1 MYLPETVPAR
11 ESPEEELLLR
21 EQEQLL
27 HRELALMAGDY
38 RKTVVMHYYDHLSCE
53 EIGAALGKSTGTV
66 KWWLHDARKAIE
78 KGMDTMR
85 EFGEK
90 SYHPGSLRVSCQGIP
105 GYNHE
110 PMSCAVRMS
119 AQNILLAA
127 YKTPMTIDELCVELG
142 NSGAL
147 PGGRG

>member
-1 MYLPETVPAR
+1 
-11 ESPEEELLLR
+11 
-21 EQEQLL
+21 
-27 HRELALMAGDY
+27 
-38 RKTVVMHYYDHLSCE
+38 
-53 EIGAALGKSTGTV
+53 
-66 KWWLHDARKAIE
+66 
-78 KGMDTMR
+78 MDTMR

-142 NSGAL
+142 IAAPYLEDEVDNLVRNELMREVSK
-147 PGGRG
+147 GR